1 MQAERQLYWRTDMRG
16 RTAYLDAQEWPCFST
31 SQVLIP
37 AGAHTVT
44 TRPQP
49 EKAAPNPLRIEGING
64 KVLEAQQDD
73 KQVTLTYESRGRC
86 YVTLNRMPATLLC
99 DGAPYLGELLRSG
112 RQVCLVL
119 PQGKHTVVME

>member
-1 MQAERQLYWRTDMRG
+1 M
-16 RTAYLDAQEWPCFST
+16 
-31 SQVLIP
+31 LIP

-49 EKAAPNPLRIEGING
+49 EKAESNPLRIESING
-64 KVLEAQQDD
+64 RLLKARRDD

-86 YVTLNRMPATLLC
+86 YVTLNRKPATLLC
-99 DGAPYLGELLRSG
+99 DGAPYLGEFLSNG
-112 RQVCLVL
+112 KHVCLVP